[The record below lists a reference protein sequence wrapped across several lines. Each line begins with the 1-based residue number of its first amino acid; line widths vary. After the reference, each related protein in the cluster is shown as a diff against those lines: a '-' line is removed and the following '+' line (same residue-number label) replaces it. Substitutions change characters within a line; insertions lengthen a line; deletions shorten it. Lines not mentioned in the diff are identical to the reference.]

1 LRLSFARESE
11 REVAERG
18 MRKKRSG
25 GRLWSALGLLAGAA
39 GTALLLRR
47 RKRKILKESQTTY
60 DYLTGAIADR
70 WARPGMEV
78 TFRAELMPGRSRA
91 ERTFRVERLL
101 PSGRV
106 TLDGVAGE
114 HTESAFEPLR
124 TS

>member
-1 LRLSFARESE
+1 
-11 REVAERG
+11 
-18 MRKKRSG
+18 MRKKWKD

-39 GTALLLRR
+39 GATLLVRR
-47 RKRKILKESQTTY
+47 RNRRALKESQTSY
-60 DYLTGAIADR
+60 DYLTGAATNR

-101 PSGRV
+101 PSGRI
-106 TLDGVAGE
+106 TLDGAAGE

-124 TS
+124 RS